1 MSVQTYDPLEG
12 RVPTDGAITMTD
24 AALEHT
30 RRQLAKVGGSA
41 FRLAIKKSGCS
52 GYMYVVEYVD
62 KPTSTDSQF
71 RIAED
76 ISVYV
81 DSESLPLVQGT
92 EIDYVSEG
100 LNSFIKFNNP
110 NAQAECG
117 CGESFSL

>member
-1 MSVQTYDPLEG
+1 MSVKTFDPSQ
-12 RVPTDGAITMTD
+12 ASIAMTA

-30 RRQLAKVGGSA
+30 RRQLTKVGGSA
-41 FRLAIKKSGCS
+41 LRLAIKKSGGS

-62 KPTSTDSQF
+62 TPTMDDTEFQISD
-71 RIAED
+71 D
-76 ISVYV
+76 VSVYV
-81 DSESLPLVQGT
+81 DRESLPLVQGT
-92 EIDYVSEG
+92 EIDYVTEG

>member
-1 MSVQTYDPLEG
+1 MSVQTFDPTHG
-12 RVPTDGAITMTD
+12 GITMT
-24 AALEHT
+24 ATALEHT

-41 FRLAIKKSGCS
+41 LRLAIKKSGCS

-62 KPTSTDSQF
+62 TPSCADTEFQ
-71 RIAED
+71 IADD

-81 DSESLPLVQGT
+81 DAASLALVQGT
-92 EIDYVSEG
+92 EIDYVTEG

-117 CGESFSL
+117 CGESFSV